1 VPRRLTTYRSTVPI
15 WIAFV
20 LALLLFAAAMA
31 LALWHLGPYDGSVAR
46 HQMDLITASI
56 RV

>member
-1 VPRRLTTYRSTVPI
+1 VPRRLTYRSTVPI

-31 LALWHLGPYDGSVAR
+31 LALWRLGPYDGSVAR
-46 HQMDLITASI
+46 HQMDLITGSI

>member
-1 VPRRLTTYRSTVPI
+1 MPRRLSYRPSLSA
-15 WIAFV
+15 WIAIF

-31 LALWHLGPYDGSVAR
+31 LALWRRGPYDGSVAR
-46 HQMDLITASI
+46 HHHVVAAEVV